1 MVVGVQSIAGSV
13 ASCKSAYCKLYT
25 GSIWNL
31 KSSNKGQYM
40 KDYSEVLWV
49 FRSLVK
55 KRFLVLLIIM
65 NESLPAAI
73 GEATEKE
80 MKGSTNE

>member
-1 MVVGVQSIAGSV
+1 
-13 ASCKSAYCKLYT
+13 
-25 GSIWNL
+25 
-31 KSSNKGQYM
+31 M
-40 KDYSEVLWV
+40 KDYGDEVLWV